1 MSLAR
6 RSAYAGGAVVAGAV
20 AFLGVL
26 VVEGGLAIRATHKV
40 KMELAPNPTGWYG
53 ARNPGRPITVALMGD
68 SSAAGYGMTD
78 VEDTPGA
85 VLATAMADLS
95 HHPVRL
101 HDLSVIAAKSSDL
114 HPQVEKAIAAEAD
127 VAVIL
132 VGANDVIRRVRPSV
146 AVSHLEQAV
155 RRLQE
160 KGVKVLVGTV
170 PDLGTATPILAPL
183 RQVMRA
189 WSLSLAARQTIQVVR
204 AGGHTISLG
213 DVLGPAFKARPSFW
227 FGDDLFHPSAPG
239 YHALGESLVPPLLS
253 MLAII
258 GDEQAIL
265 QTYYGKQVMPLAAA
279 ALRAVVRPGT
289 EIDPAPR
296 PRGRIRR
303 FWVRARKFDQSEPR
317 RGRRPSHKAP
327 AART

>member
-6 RSAYAGGAVVAGAV
+6 KSAYAGGSMVAGAA

-26 VVEGGLAIRATHKV
+26 VVEGALAVRATHQV
-40 KMELAPNPTGWYG
+40 KMEPAPNPTGWYG
-53 ARNPGRPITVALMGD
+53 ARNPGRPIAVAMLGD
-68 SSAAGYGMTD
+68 SSAAGYGMTE

-85 VLATAMADLS
+85 VLASSLS
-95 HHPVRL
+95 EQAHRPVRL
-101 HDLSVIAAKSSDL
+101 HDLSVIGAKSSDL

-127 VAVIL
+127 IAVIL
-132 VGANDVIRRVRPSV
+132 VGANDVIRRVRPTV

-155 RRLQE
+155 LRLQE
-160 KGVKVLVGTV
+160 AGVKVLVGTV

-183 RQVMRA
+183 RQVIRA
-189 WSLSLAARQTIQVVR
+189 WSMSLAARQTIQVVR
-204 AGGHTISLG
+204 AGGHTVSLG
-213 DVLGPAFKARPSFW
+213 DVLGPSFKAKPSFW
-227 FGDDLFHPSAPG
+227 FGEDLFHPSAAG
-239 YHALGESLVPPLLS
+239 YHALGEVLVPPVLS
-253 MLAII
+253 MLALI

-279 ALRAVVRPGT
+279 ALRAVARPGT

-303 FWVRARKFDQSEPR
+303 FWARARKYDQSEPR
-317 RGRRPSHKAP
+317 RGQRPSHRAP
-327 AART
+327 AVRP